1 MHGMPKKQSH
11 KHPGR
16 AGNNISLDPLTPD
29 DAMRAIL
36 KVKLSDVKKLEAE
49 EKKQKGRPR

>member
-1 MHGMPKKQSH
+1 MPKKPPK

-16 AGNNISLDPLTPD
+16 AGNKISLAPLTPD
-29 DAMRAIL
+29 QAMAGLL

-49 EKKQKGRPR
+49 EKKARKK